1 MKNNIVKR
9 FISWRIRGLFVAE
22 KRLKSLLTANV
33 KEGASDKEL
42 DGLYKIISLELRG
55 ISAMQN
61 DIMTLQMID
70 EENQKW
76 GFMRLITCI
85 TSIEA
90 PRISTMCEIDY
101 F

>member
-70 EENQKW
+70 EENQK
-76 GFMRLITCI
+76 
-85 TSIEA
+85 
-90 PRISTMCEIDY
+90 
-101 F
+101 

>member
-22 KRLKSLLTANV
+22 KRLKQILKADT
-33 KEGASDKEL
+33 KPGASDKEL

-70 EENQKW
+70 EENQK
-76 GFMRLITCI
+76 
-85 TSIEA
+85 
-90 PRISTMCEIDY
+90 
-101 F
+101 

>member
-1 MKNNIVKR
+1 MQKDIIKR

-70 EENQKW
+70 EENQK
-76 GFMRLITCI
+76 
-85 TSIEA
+85 
-90 PRISTMCEIDY
+90 
-101 F
+101 